1 MAKLEETLSRFFG
14 GDDCGFNGGLLI
26 VIAIVFLLLATNI
39 FDDLFDDDSIWIWI
53 IVFWQVIWLKRK
65 LENVRKSV

>member
-53 IVFWQVIWLKRK
+53 ILK
-65 LENVRKSV
+65 LITINMDL

>member
-1 MAKLEETLSRFFG
+1 MSENTNLSRFFG
-14 GDDCGFNGGLLI
+14 GFDFGGGWLLPII

-53 IVFWQVIWLKRK
+53 ILIILLLF
-65 LENVRKSV
+65 NFDDGCC